1 MSLNAVKT
9 IVFPVPL
16 LLQGSAAWGRTSRQ
30 CPLLQG
36 QRTAVNECFASLAFQ
51 DTAGGDHLKRFT
63 EAGPPGLEVVGGGIR
78 SEKKQLRLW
87 KFARGMWF
95 VRLCSVLQQES
106 HPWASGSKC
115 IRTRSGKIP
124 GIVRPMN
131 NTPHVKADSK
141 CVRGSASSFKF
152 KGISVK
158 LQGTRRLK
166 KIYHWHMRTII
177 LQWLNSVAQKIAI
190 WRRIQNR
197 YFGETQ
203 QATRKHRKTVQEK
216 KGNLT
221 KR

>member
-36 QRTAVNECFASLAFQ
+36 QRMAVNECFASLAFQ

-141 CVRGSASSFKF
+141 CVSGFYFFLQIQRHQCKITRNTKTQENIWLAYENNNP
-152 KGISVK
+152 SVTE
-158 LQGTRRLK
+158 LSGTK
-166 KIYHWHMRTII
+166 DC
-177 LQWLNSVAQKIAI
+177 
-190 WRRIQNR
+190 
-197 YFGETQ
+197 
-203 QATRKHRKTVQEK
+203 
-216 KGNLT
+216 NLT
-221 KR
+221 KNSK